1 MGWAAGGLTPLVV
14 RRVCVPYVSVRP
26 SAGARSTS
34 RWRIA
39 TLLLEGMLP
48 EGAVPGV
55 VVVEAKEF
63 EVDVEVDVEVD
74 EAGVE
79 GKASARPR

>member
-1 MGWAAGGLTPLVV
+1 
-14 RRVCVPYVSVRP
+14 
-26 SAGARSTS
+26 
-34 RWRIA
+34 
-39 TLLLEGMLP
+39 MLP